1 MDINHIGVFFFVFE
15 FNLLSSYLLYLKII
29 LR

>member
-1 MDINHIGVFFFVFE
+1 MDINHIGVSFVFE
-15 FNLLSSYLLYLKII
+15 FNLLSSYLSYLKII